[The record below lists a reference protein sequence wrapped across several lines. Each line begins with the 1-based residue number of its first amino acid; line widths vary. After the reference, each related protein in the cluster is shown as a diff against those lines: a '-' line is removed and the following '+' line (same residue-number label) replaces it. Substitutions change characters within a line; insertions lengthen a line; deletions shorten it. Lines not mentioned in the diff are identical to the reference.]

1 MSSVKHSIPDIQ
13 ERRYIRPYNFTTDVT
28 IIPTAMAR
36 FPGVSAAAKLIW
48 ATLARFSG
56 GKTFAFPSNETIANE
71 IGMSQDTVQRG
82 IAELAAAGFL
92 LPQRRGRGKTNVYHF
107 LEHHVFQSLTSA
119 VPDDVPGDEKPQVAV
134 SRSRNLR
141 STETASCGTRN
152 RNLRD
157 ISVKSICRDD
167 LDSSDHADSKDSA
180 AGATGRTLSAREE
193 WFIRKLE
200 GITHGDLGRPSM
212 EVIDSI
218 SLIKGQASF
227 TDVVALFESMYSRG
241 FHTRAEDKSKRIG
254 SWAYYVESV
263 RSKYGS
269 VNKKENN

>member
-119 VPDDVPGDEKPQVAV
+119 VPDEVPGDEKPHLA
-134 SRSRNLR
+134 
-141 STETASCGTRN
+141 AYRN
-152 RNLRD
+152 RILRCE
-157 ISVKSICRDD
+157 KPQLAGHIC
-167 LDSSDHADSKDSA
+167 
-180 AGATGRTLSAREE
+180 
-193 WFIRKLE
+193 
-200 GITHGDLGRPSM
+200 
-212 EVIDSI
+212 
-218 SLIKGQASF
+218 
-227 TDVVALFESMYSRG
+227 
-241 FHTRAEDKSKRIG
+241 
-254 SWAYYVESV
+254 
-263 RSKYGS
+263 
-269 VNKKENN
+269 